1 MIIFI
6 FRKLDREK
14 SFDEARTAVQSQIE
28 KIFQKANNK
37 RANAAGGLS
46 DNHPPLARRYKMHGI
61 SHIAP
66 GDDSDSGRNPL
77 PTHLGIKYAIS
88 NHPLASKWK
97 NGNDTPPHSV
107 YNHSPPVIS
116 RHDSIESL
124 NHGNRHF
131 QQQSYHHQNGGESDN
146 SMNRLSH
153 HSSMFSLTNSS
164 DSILLPSTP
173 PHRKSGSAPP
183 GHPILAP
190 RDTLRRNKPYKSL
203 ADLSTVQL
211 HQIGVVESNM
221 AATVSQPIRLSPL
234 DRSSSQ
240 LSLLYGTAAGN
251 ALQYGQ
257 PPLNTQTSNLQRQE
271 SLLDQARRISLGQ
284 TPSPPVRVARHH
296 SQNLHMTSRAQ
307 VCYIFHFV

>member
-1 MIIFI
+1 M
-6 FRKLDREK
+6 DREK

-37 RANAAGGLS
+37 RTNAAS
-46 DNHPPLARRYKMHGI
+46 NDNHPPLARRYKMHGI

-66 GDDSDSGRNPL
+66 GDDSDSGRNPP

-88 NHPLASKWK
+88 NHPLASKWN

-131 QQQSYHHQNGGESDN
+131 QHQSHHHNGGESDN

-153 HSSMFSLTNSS
+153 HSSMFSLANSS
-164 DSILLPSTP
+164 DSIPLPSTP
-173 PHRKSGSAPP
+173 PQRKSGSAPP
-183 GHPILAP
+183 GHPIPAP
-190 RDTLRRNKPYKSL
+190 RETLRRNKPYKSL

-211 HQIGVVESNM
+211 QQNGGNGNNM
-221 AATVSQPIRLSPL
+221 AAAVSQPIRLSPL

-240 LSLLYGTAAGN
+240 LSLLYGTGSGN
-251 ALQYGQ
+251 ALQHQ
-257 PPLNTQTSNLQRQE
+257 PLNTQTSNLQRQE

-307 VCYIFHFV
+307 VKFLFK